1 MFPGNQSY
9 EEGPKQFVLVL
20 LKKYE
25 KKYPENCTFRNITNY
40 WFFCKNTLLFCT
52 FWCIILIDRFVQK
65 STHFETNLNVDK

>member
-25 KKYPENCTFRNITNY
+25 KNIQKTVLFWTNLSI
-40 WFFCKNTLLFCT
+40 N
-52 FWCIILIDRFVQK
+52 IIHQKVQK
-65 STHFETNLNVDK
+65 SNVFLQKNQ

>member
-25 KKYPENCTFRNITNY
+25 KKYPENCTFRT
-40 WFFCKNTLLFCT
+40 FEKN
-52 FWCIILIDRFVQK
+52 
-65 STHFETNLNVDK
+65 

>member
-25 KKYPENCTFRNITNY
+25 KKYPENCTLLINY
-40 WFFCKNTLLFCT
+40 GKGDTIYVGIYST
-52 FWCIILIDRFVQK
+52 VVALISAACALALKARHDRGEK
-65 STHFETNLNVDK
+65 

>member
-25 KKYPENCTFRNITNY
+25 KN
-40 WFFCKNTLLFCT
+40 
-52 FWCIILIDRFVQK
+52 VQK
-65 STHFETNLNVDK
+65 TVLFWTNLSVNIIHYIVKKINAFLQKK

>member
-25 KKYPENCTFRNITNY
+25 KKCPENCTFLDK
-40 WFFCKNTLLFCT
+40 WD
-52 FWCIILIDRFVQK
+52 IDNRIVA
-65 STHFETNLNVDK
+65 

>member
-25 KKYPENCTFRNITNY
+25 KN
-40 WFFCKNTLLFCT
+40 
-52 FWCIILIDRFVQK
+52 VQK
-65 STHFETNLNVDK
+65 TVLLELLKKTIFFVKMH